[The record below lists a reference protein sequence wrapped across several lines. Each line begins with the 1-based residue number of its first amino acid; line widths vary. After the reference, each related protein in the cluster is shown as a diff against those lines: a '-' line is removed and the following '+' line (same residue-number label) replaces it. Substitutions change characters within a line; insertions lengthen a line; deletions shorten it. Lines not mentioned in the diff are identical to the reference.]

1 MIDETEKIDL
11 DRLTKTLQ
19 TMGLHDRSL
28 NPTSTMGMDPRLGLR
43 ETPMEFLARLPKL
56 LDHKSADNL
65 LDVQIKGTLG
75 EGGMG
80 LVQLAEQLSLGR
92 DVAVKQVRQ
101 RAQSEESTLV
111 LLREGWTTG
120 LLEHPNIVPVHALGR
135 DAQGEPAIVMK
146 RISGTPWQDIIDDP
160 ECAPDGFD
168 SADRYELH
176 VEVLRQVCNAID
188 YAHSQGIIHRD
199 LKPENVMLGEFGEVY
214 VLDWGI
220 ALSLS
225 KDPTGRLASIHDV
238 DMPAGTPAY
247 MAPEMVEGNGEEL
260 GIHTDIFLLGAILYE
275 AITGELPNQGKT
287 LYQVMFSAHQ
297 CDPPTFEDDVP
308 PDLAAICKKAMAR
321 DPKDRFQT
329 ARDLRDALQN
339 YGRNREARRLAE
351 LGQKRLRE
359 LQKLRDMEVSETVD
373 PDADGEG
380 KDGGDKS
387 GIPEHELYRLFSE
400 CRFAF
405 EQSREIN
412 PDGIRAT
419 EGLQQALEIMAD
431 RELSQ
436 EAHKAAAL
444 LIADFPRP
452 NPEFSSRLE
461 DLAEELA
468 RRRDSFATLQ
478 QIRFDQDVEVG
489 RSSRAVFV
497 TIMGLFWA
505 AASVL
510 MAFMVESG
518 RVALTHPRT
527 FAHIVGLTIMVSAV
541 VYFGR
546 RRFFKNELNKK
557 MLLSVIA
564 SFLVIIAHRGMA
576 WLHDIPFHIAAA
588 HEMVM
593 YGMAIIV
600 VAVCLDRRLV
610 WAGIPFVG
618 CAVIAGFWPHL
629 TLWLFVP
636 ANLLGMTALLV
647 TWVWWPKDAAPHH
660 LRT

>member
-19 TMGLHDRSL
+19 TMGLADKSL

-43 ETPMEFLARLPKL
+43 ETPMEFLARLPQL
-56 LDHKSADNL
+56 LDNQSSEDL

-92 DVAVKQVRQ
+92 DVAVKQVREQ
-101 RAQSEESTLV
+101 SRSEESTLV

-135 DAQGEPAIVMK
+135 DADGEPAIVMK

-160 ECAPDGFD
+160 ECAPDGFE
-168 SADRYELH
+168 SADPYELH

-188 YAHSQGIIHRD
+188 YAHTQGIIHRD
-199 LKPENVMLGEFGEVY
+199 LKPENVMIGEFGEVY

-220 ALSLS
+220 ALALT
-225 KDPTGRLASIHDV
+225 KDPAGRLACIDDV

-247 MAPEMVEGNGEEL
+247 MAPEMVEGNGYEL
-260 GIHTDIFLLGAILYE
+260 GTHTDIFLLGAMLFE
-275 AITGELPNQGKT
+275 AISGKPPYHGKT
-287 LYQVMFSAHQ
+287 LFQVMFAAHQ
-297 CDPPTFEDDVP
+297 CDPPTFDESVP

-321 DPKDRFQT
+321 DPKDRFET
-329 ARDLRDALQN
+329 ARDLRDALQD
-339 YGRNREARRLAE
+339 YSRNREARRLAE
-351 LGQKRLRE
+351 LGQKRLGE
-359 LQKLRDMEVSETVD
+359 LRQMRLEEGSGGVSEHD
-373 PDADGEG
+373 
-380 KDGGDKS
+380 
-387 GIPEHELYRLFSE
+387 IYRLFSE

-412 PDGIRAT
+412 ATGVRAT
-419 EGLQQALEIMAD
+419 QGLQEALEIMAD

-444 LIADFPRP
+444 LIADFPQP
-452 NPEFSSRLE
+452 NPEFQRRLE
-461 DLAEELA
+461 ALAEELA

-505 AASVL
+505 GASAF

-527 FAHIVGLTIMVSAV
+527 FAHIVALTIMVSAV

-600 VAVCLDRRLV
+600 VAVCLDRRLT
-610 WAGIPFVG
+610 WAGLPFVG

-629 TLWLFVP
+629 TLWLYVP
-636 ANLLGMTALLV
+636 ANLLGMVALFV
-647 TWVWWPKDAAPHH
+647 TWVWWPKDTAAKIES
-660 LRT
+660 